1 MTLSESQ
8 RQVVSV
14 GARRKGS
21 YGVDVPYLMPIPV
34 VLIVINI
41 VNAVVSRTA
50 WRLVPA
56 TGILAYMD
64 CGLYKAD

>member
-1 MTLSESQ
+1 M
-8 RQVVSV
+8 
-14 GARRKGS
+14 GS
-21 YGVDVPYLMPIPV
+21 YGIDVPYLMPIPV

-64 CGLYKAD
+64 CGLYKADWANEEKRVQHSFAFGHR